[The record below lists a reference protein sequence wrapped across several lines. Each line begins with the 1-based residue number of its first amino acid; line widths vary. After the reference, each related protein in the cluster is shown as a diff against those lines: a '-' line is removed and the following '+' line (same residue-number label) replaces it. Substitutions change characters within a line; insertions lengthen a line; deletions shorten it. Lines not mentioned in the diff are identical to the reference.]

1 MKTMCKLFFVNCD
14 LRTPMRILTSVITTA
29 PAKMAAGNL
38 VPRESEIALSSP
50 AKQEWEVES
59 SWSLRIGNP
68 LMGED
73 VAAAVVVENGT
84 MGLD

>member
-1 MKTMCKLFFVNCD
+1 
-14 LRTPMRILTSVITTA
+14 
-29 PAKMAAGNL
+29 MAAGNI

-50 AKQEWEVES
+50 DANQGWEVES

-68 LMGED
+68 LMEEN

>member
-1 MKTMCKLFFVNCD
+1 
-14 LRTPMRILTSVITTA
+14 
-29 PAKMAAGNL
+29 MAAGNL

-50 AKQEWEVES
+50 AKQGWGMDMES

-68 LMGED
+68 LMEEN

>member
-1 MKTMCKLFFVNCD
+1 
-14 LRTPMRILTSVITTA
+14 
-29 PAKMAAGNL
+29 MAAGNI

-50 AKQEWEVES
+50 DANQGWEVES
-59 SWSLRIGNP
+59 SWSPRIGNP
-68 LMGED
+68 LMEED